1 MNVVEKYHPPVD
13 ANGDRQVDKVKARL
27 CVDGRAQLSDNYRP
41 DEIESSTA
49 CVSSIFAIAQ
59 IAAAQDRFVM
69 IGDMGSAYP
78 ISRDMNADM
87 PMDNPDKILYM
98 SIEPDVA
105 NEIAKQDSTFAAF
118 QRKNGSLVVRL
129 NKALHGCIK
138 SVGREPVP
146 AKCSGYFLVP

>member
-27 CVDGRAQLSDNYRP
+27 CVDGRAQLSD
-41 DEIESSTA
+41 EIESSTA
-49 CVSSIFAIAQ
+49 CISSIFAIAQ

-69 IGDMGSAYP
+69 IGDMGSAYL
-78 ISRDMNADM
+78 NADM

-105 NEIAKQDSTFAAF
+105 NEIAKQDSTFAAV

-129 NKALHGCIK
+129 NKALYGCIK
-138 SVGREPVP
+138 SVGHEPVP